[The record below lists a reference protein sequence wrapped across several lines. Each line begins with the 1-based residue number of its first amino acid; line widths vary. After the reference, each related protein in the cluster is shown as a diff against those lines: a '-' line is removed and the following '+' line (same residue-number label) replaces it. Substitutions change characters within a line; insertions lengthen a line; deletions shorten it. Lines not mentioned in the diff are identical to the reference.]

1 MEPLKTEMK
10 PLTKVVSEWVQ
21 EYFKKTD
28 LDISE
33 EGNRATYDFT
43 GEASGDFN
51 YKGYVEVH
59 EDRPAIEVYLYAPMN
74 VPERKRAEVAELLAR
89 INFGLMTGHIG
100 INFDSGKIRFKG
112 TVDVKGGALSVAM
125 VNDLVDRGMG
135 MLDHFLPAVMAV
147 AHANMTPA
155 DAYAEVDDEAPKKG
169 KPSLPDADDLAKA
182 WPWERFVGSAPIQ
195 AWAENLRQ
203 VVEAKGDAEAW
214 ALAGRAAVIVNEDE
228 AYCREVLRRVAA
240 DSGMKFICIPASEV
254 MELQPPS
261 TFRCMAPLLVYLEP
275 GRWMLAEGGDGESE
289 EDAERVAKFQSR
301 LSDGLR
307 DFNPGRPTVFAVSA
321 IRLDDVSERL
331 RQVGLFER
339 FMTLPQRSLEMAG
352 MDFIEKLGRERCG
365 TSMLDSPGK
374 VGKLISW
381 NFGQLEQQD
390 LALLSLKRIHVREKR
405 VLEFLDLVHITTHDL
420 LEEGIPQPV
429 QEEVRRQTAYH
440 EAGHAVISVLETGG
454 KDVPDYTSI
463 VPGAS
468 GFGGI
473 TVESYGFYY
482 AKGDDQTTYQDF
494 RQKVRIGLGGR
505 AAEEL
510 LVGVENISNG
520 ATGDLKRATKSAW
533 DAFAN
538 WGFAPSMEQS
548 GGSESNLA
556 VVFGKP
562 TDSEFAHFEALIRN
576 FLATEYRVVREML
589 AANRALLDDVAE
601 RLMWDPVV
609 DQDELTEICR
619 KHGVAATTGT

>member
-1 MEPLKTEMK
+1 MEPLKQEIK
-10 PLTKVVSEWVQ
+10 PLTRVVSEWVQ

-28 LDISE
+28 LNISE
-33 EGNRATYDFT
+33 EGNRATYEFT
-43 GEASGDFN
+43 CEASGDFN
-51 YKGYVEVH
+51 YKGYVEVY
-59 EDRPAIEVYLYAPMN
+59 EGRAAVEVYLYAPVS
-74 VPERKRAEVAELLAR
+74 VPERKRAEVAELLTR
-89 INFGLMTGHIG
+89 INFELMTGHIG
-100 INFDSGKIRFKG
+100 MNFESGETRFKG
-112 TVDVKGGALSVAM
+112 TVDVKDGTLSVAM

-135 MLDHFLPAVMAV
+135 MLDHFLPAVLAV
-147 AHANMTPA
+147 AHANVTPA
-155 DAYAEVDDEAPKKG
+155 DAYAEVDEGAPKKE
-169 KPSLPDADDLAKA
+169 KRKLPDADDLANA

-195 AWAENLRQ
+195 AWAEDLRQ
-203 VVEAKGDAEAW
+203 TVAAQADAEAW

-228 AYCREVLRRVAA
+228 VYCREVLRRVAA
-240 DSGMKFICIPASEV
+240 DSGMKFIYIPASEV
-254 MELQPPS
+254 MELPPPS
-261 TFRCMAPLLVYLEP
+261 SFRCMAPLLVYLEP
-275 GRWMLAEGGDGESE
+275 GRWMLVEGSKDESE
-289 EDAERVAKFQSR
+289 EDAARVARFQSH
-301 LSDGLR
+301 LTDGLEE
-307 DFNPGRPTVFAVSA
+307 FNPGRPVVFAVSA
-321 IRLDDVSERL
+321 INLDDVSERL
-331 RQVGLFER
+331 RRAGLFER
-339 FMTLPQRSLEMAG
+339 FMTLPQRSLEMVG
-352 MDFIEKLGRERCG
+352 IDFIEKLRRERCG
-365 TSMLDSPGK
+365 ASMLDSPGK

-405 VLEFLDLVHITTHDL
+405 VLEFLDLVHITAHDL

-440 EAGHAVISVLETGG
+440 EAGHAVVSVLETGG

-482 AKGDDQTTYQDF
+482 AKGDEQTTYQDF

-520 ATGDLKRATKSAW
+520 ATGDLEHATKSAW
-533 DAFAN
+533 DAFAH

-562 TDSEFAHFEALIRN
+562 TDSEFAHFETLVRE
-576 FLATEYRVVREML
+576 FLATEYRAVREML
-589 AANRALLDDVAE
+589 AANRALLDGVAE

-609 DQDELTEICR
+609 DQEELAEICK
-619 KHGVAATTGT
+619 KHGAEVKVCK